1 MNVFPPMMHGTLR
14 EHYLMLFGAAGGI
27 AMTAGFVGSWIG
39 ARFAARAA
47 MRQSD
52 EARRTALQ
60 PEQIRELSS
69 SVEAIALEVE
79 RIAEAQR
86 FVAKVLVE
94 RRDALPSLPAHR
106 SAGEITPHQDRSPA

>member
-1 MNVFPPMMHGTLR
+1 MSVFPPLINGTLR
-14 EHYLMLFGAAGGI
+14 EHYLMLFGAAGSV
-27 AMTAGFVGSWIG
+27 AMAAGFVGAWVG

-47 MRQSD
+47 MRQAE

-60 PEQIRELSS
+60 PEQIRELSNN
-69 SVEAIALEVE
+69 VEAIGLEVE

-94 RRDALPSLPAHR
+94 RRDALPPMPGHR
-106 SAGEITPHQDRSPA
+106 PAGEITPH